1 MDDRENLNNEKMIE
15 KLRGM
20 TDDIQ
25 APPSLEPQA
34 VEEMLKAKKKEKR
47 RRYRWR
53 YLGTAAAA
61 CICLA
66 LGVTAAVRLNDGAGK
81 AADMAD
87 SAEGAGTENGTSAQ
101 ADAEADAQPGAG
113 TQTEDKLDH
122 AEDYDE
128 IYEYIQAA
136 AKEKEYLSKGAVME
150 SADEASSM
158 DTGSADSAAAGG
170 SGYAGASA
178 SSSPADGASGYS
190 DTNVREE
197 GVGEADSVK
206 TDGKNLY
213 IVSNRAV
220 TIVGI
225 ETEEMEEL
233 ARIETGDD
241 TSIGEVYVED
251 GRLVILYTRY
261 SYNDALDGYDGTY
274 TGSTEHTC
282 ADTYDVSDPAS
293 PEKLGSLTQSGMYHT
308 MRAKDGYIYLISDF
322 YVDVAVPRSGV
333 DGYIPWVQ
341 GEKLDAAD
349 IYMPPEKM
357 GNSYTVISAFS
368 LKEPDQ
374 KTDSKAVFGQN
385 GMCYVSQENIY
396 ITEAYYGDDDADVTR
411 TAVRKVAYA
420 GGTLWGV
427 AQTKVD
433 GTLNDSFSID
443 EYDGYLRMVTT
454 VSPVSGS
461 GGWFDGF
468 FDGTDDEAQTD
479 TNSLYV
485 LDEEF
490 NIVGEIDNLAEDE
503 SVYSARF
510 MGDIGYFVTFEQVDP
525 LFSVD
530 LSDPESPKVIGE
542 LKIPGFSEYLHPY
555 GEGKLLGIGMAVDEQ
570 GVTTEGVKISMFDVS
585 DPSDVTEQDK
595 YVLENMYSTDVA
607 YNYKAAFVDVE
618 KNLFGFV
625 ARGDTSEYVI
635 FTYDEDKGFQEV
647 FSRDLGWEFYGEMRG
662 LYSGGRFYLV
672 TGNTVESYTMD
683 GFEKIDDIVL

>member
-34 VEEMLKAKKKEKR
+34 VEEMLKAKKKEKG

-113 TQTEDKLDH
+113 TQTEDKLYH

-170 SGYAGASA
+170 SGYAGAST

-374 KTDSKAVFGQN
+374 KADSKAVFGQN

-420 GGTLWGV
+420 GGTLRGA

-461 GGWFDGF
+461 SGWFDGF

-485 LDEEF
+485 LDEEL

-530 LSDPESPKVIGE
+530 LSDPESPKVIGA

-647 FSRDLGWEFYGEMRG
+647 FSRELGWEFYGEMRG

-672 TGNTVESYTMD
+672 TGNTVESYAMD